1 MKLPN
6 FLCPKY
12 KCELI
17 RLGKENDGGYS
28 VPNKSLGETKNVFGF
43 GLGDDWSFEEEFKK
57 LSGAKVICFDLSVN
71 LRFWF
76 ARFCWDVIHLL
87 LLNYVFIWMPLRF
100 LKEFFFLFGVL

>member
-43 GLGDDWSFEEEFKK
+43 GLGDDWSFEEDFYNRTKSK
-57 LSGAKVICFDLSVN
+57 IYCYDHTVN
-71 LRFWF
+71 WKF
-76 ARFCWDVIHLL
+76 
-87 LLNYVFIWMPLRF
+87 F
-100 LKEFFFLFGVL
+100 LKLFLGHPKTIFKFFEYKK